1 MISLWPGA
9 VKTEYVEENVL
20 QEGGFMNRPKSVNIF
35 KDAESVEFAGKA
47 IVKLAEDSKRISKT
61 GKIIWVSKTTYEIN

>member
-1 MISLWPGA
+1 MISLWLGA
-9 VKTEYVEENVL
+9 VKTKYSEENVF
-20 QEGGFMNRPKSVNIF
+20 QEGGIMNRLNMF
-35 KDAESVEFAGKA
+35 KDRKSVEFAGKA

>member
-1 MISLWPGA
+1 
-9 VKTEYVEENVL
+9 
-20 QEGGFMNRPKSVNIF
+20 MNRPKTINIF

-61 GKIIWVSKTTYEIN
+61 RKIIWVSKTTYEIS